1 MKKQVILPITV
12 PDKEF
17 IKACKQLALK
27 RDTNVSAIVREILS
41 KELEKENINVT
52 ISKKA

>member
-1 MKKQVILPITV
+1 MKKQTTIQIVV

-27 RDTNVSAIVREILS
+27 KDKSISAIVREILS